1 VDKPVDKPVQRIL
14 TLVATLILG
23 TVIASAQPPA
33 PDASRGKELYDK
45 KYLCSAC
52 HGFSGQ
58 NGVGARLVPMKLTQA
73 AFMAY
78 VRHPHDTPTGM
89 PPYTAKVL
97 PDQELADIYAYIKLL
112 PDSAK
117 KAKDIPILN
126 DILNSQK

>member
-1 VDKPVDKPVQRIL
+1 MSRIL
-14 TLVATLILG
+14 NFALAVILATA
-23 TVIASAQPPA
+23 IARAQPPA
-33 PDASRGKELYDK
+33 GDASRGKDLYDK

-89 PPYTAKVL
+89 PPYTAKVM
-97 PDQELADIYAYIKLL
+97 PDRQLADIYAYIKSL
-112 PDSAK
+112 PDSTK
-117 KAKDIPILN
+117 TAKDIPILN
-126 DILNSQK
+126 DILYSQK

>member
-1 VDKPVDKPVQRIL
+1 MAHIPRIAAL
-14 TLVATLILG
+14 FALG
-23 TVIASAQPPA
+23 AMLAAAQA
-33 PDASRGKELYDK
+33 PTGDASRGKDLYDR

-73 AFMAY
+73 AFMGY

-89 PPYTAKVL
+89 PPYTAKVM
-97 PDQELADIYAYIKLL
+97 PDQELADIYAYIKSL
-112 PDSAK
+112 PDSTK

>member
-1 VDKPVDKPVQRIL
+1 MPRLLAFAIPLMV
-14 TLVATLILG
+14 VA
-23 TVIASAQPPA
+23 VFASAQPPA
-33 PDASRGKELYDK
+33 GDASRGKELYDK

-58 NGVGARLVPMKLTQA
+58 NGVGARLVPMKLTQT

-89 PPYTAKVL
+89 PPYTAKVM
-97 PDQELADIYAYIKLL
+97 PDQELVDIYAYIKSL

-117 KAKDIPILN
+117 KAKDIPVLN

>member
-1 VDKPVDKPVQRIL
+1 LAGADFSRARPQAQRRWWL
-14 TLVATLILG
+14 HRRRPTLSSVH
-23 TVIASAQPPA
+23 
-33 PDASRGKELYDK
+33 
-45 KYLCSAC
+45 AC

-73 AFMAY
+73 AFTAY

-89 PPYTAKVL
+89 PPYTAKVM
-97 PDQELADIYAYIKLL
+97 PDQELADIYTYIKSL

>member
-1 VDKPVDKPVQRIL
+1 MNMSRIL
-14 TLVATLILG
+14 NFAIALVLG
-23 TVIASAQPPA
+23 AGIARAQTPSG
-33 PDASRGKELYDK
+33 DASRGKDLYDK

-58 NGVGARLVPMKLTQA
+58 NGVGARLVPIKLTQA

-89 PPYTAKVL
+89 PPYTAKVM
-97 PDQELADIYAYIKLL
+97 PDQELADIYAYIKSL

-117 KAKDIPILN
+117 KAKEIPILN

>member
-1 VDKPVDKPVQRIL
+1 MPRLLAFAIPLMV
-14 TLVATLILG
+14 VA
-23 TVIASAQPPA
+23 VFASAQPPA
-33 PDASRGKELYDK
+33 GDASRGKELYDK

-58 NGVGARLVPMKLTQA
+58 NGVGARLVPMKLTQT

-89 PPYTAKVL
+89 PPYTAKVM
-97 PDQELADIYAYIKLL
+97 PDTELADIYAYIKSL

>member
-1 VDKPVDKPVQRIL
+1 MNMPRIL
-14 TLVATLILG
+14 NFAVALILAAA
-23 TVIASAQPPA
+23 IAAAQQPA
-33 PDASRGKELYDK
+33 GEASRGKDLYDK

-89 PPYTAKVL
+89 PPYTTKVM
-97 PDQELADIYAYIKLL
+97 PDQELADIYAYIKSL

-126 DILNSQK
+126 DILNGQK

>member
-1 VDKPVDKPVQRIL
+1 MPSIPNFA
-14 TLVATLILG
+14 VALILG
-23 TVIASAQPPA
+23 SVIAAAQQPA
-33 PDASRGKELYDK
+33 GEASRGKDLYDK

-58 NGVGARLVPMKLTQA
+58 NGVGARLVPMKLTQT

-97 PDQELADIYAYIKLL
+97 PDQELADIYGYIKSL

>member
-1 VDKPVDKPVQRIL
+1 MCRIL
-14 TLVATLILG
+14 NFTLALIFGTLIA
-23 TVIASAQPPA
+23 VAQQPA
-33 PDASRGKELYDK
+33 GDASRGKELYDK

-89 PPYTAKVL
+89 PPYTAKVM
-97 PDQELADIYAYIKLL
+97 PDQELADIYAYIKSLA
-112 PDSAK
+112 DSAK
-117 KAKDIPILN
+117 KAKDIPTLN
-126 DILNSQK
+126 DILNSQTNHP

>member
-1 VDKPVDKPVQRIL
+1 MSRIL
-14 TLVATLILG
+14 TFAVALILAV
-23 TVIASAQPPA
+23 VIARAQPPA
-33 PDASRGKELYDK
+33 ADASRGKGLYDK

-89 PPYTAKVL
+89 PPYTVKVM
-97 PDQELADIYAYIKLL
+97 PDQELADIYAYIKSL
-112 PDSAK
+112 PDSPK

-126 DILNSQK
+126 DILNGQK

>member
-1 VDKPVDKPVQRIL
+1 MTRNLSFVF
-14 TLVATLILG
+14 ALILG
-23 TVIASAQPPA
+23 AVIAAAQQPSGE
-33 PDASRGKELYDK
+33 ASKGKELYDK

-73 AFMAY
+73 AFMKY

-89 PPYTAKVL
+89 PPYTAKVM
-97 PDQELADIYAYIKLL
+97 PDQELADIYAYIKSL
-112 PDSAK
+112 PDSEK

-126 DILNSQK
+126 DLLNTEK

>member
-1 VDKPVDKPVQRIL
+1 MPRLLAFAIPLMV
-14 TLVATLILG
+14 VA
-23 TVIASAQPPA
+23 VFASAQPPA
-33 PDASRGKELYDK
+33 GDASRGKELYDK

-89 PPYTAKVL
+89 PPYTAKVM
-97 PDQELADIYAYIKLL
+97 PDQELVDIYAYIKSL

>member
-1 VDKPVDKPVQRIL
+1 MPRPLAFAIPLMV
-14 TLVATLILG
+14 VA
-23 TVIASAQPPA
+23 VFASAQPPA
-33 PDASRGKELYDK
+33 GDASRGKELYDK

-89 PPYTAKVL
+89 PPYTAKVM
-97 PDQELADIYAYIKLL
+97 PDTELADIYAYIKSL

>member
-1 VDKPVDKPVQRIL
+1 VPRL
-14 TLVATLILG
+14 LAFASALMLG
-23 TVIASAQPPA
+23 AVFASAQPPA
-33 PDASRGKELYDK
+33 PDASKGKELYDK

-97 PDQELADIYAYIKLL
+97 PDQELADIYGYIKSL

>member
-1 VDKPVDKPVQRIL
+1 MSRIL
-14 TLVATLILG
+14 NFAVAFVLG
-23 TVIASAQPPA
+23 AGIAAAQPPA
-33 PDASRGKELYDK
+33 GEASRGKDLYDK

-58 NGVGARLVPMKLTQA
+58 NGGGARLVPMKLTQA

-89 PPYTAKVL
+89 PPYTAKVM
-97 PDQELADIYAYIKLL
+97 PNQELADIYAYIKSL

-126 DILNSQK
+126 DLLNSQK

>member
-1 VDKPVDKPVQRIL
+1 MTRNLSFVFS
-14 TLVATLILG
+14 LILG
-23 TVIASAQPPA
+23 AVIAAAQQPSGE
-33 PDASRGKELYDK
+33 ASKGKDLYDK

-73 AFMAY
+73 AFMKY

-89 PPYTAKVL
+89 PPYTAKVM
-97 PDQELADIYAYIKLL
+97 PDQELADIYAYIKSL
-112 PDSAK
+112 PDSEK

-126 DILNSQK
+126 DLLNTEK

>member
-1 VDKPVDKPVQRIL
+1 VPRL
-14 TLVATLILG
+14 LAFASALMLG
-23 TVIASAQPPA
+23 AVLASAQPPA
-33 PDASRGKELYDK
+33 PDASKGKELYDK

-97 PDQELADIYAYIKLL
+97 PDQELADIYGYIKSL

>member
-1 VDKPVDKPVQRIL
+1 MSRIL
-14 TLVATLILG
+14 NFAVAFVLG
-23 TVIASAQPPA
+23 AGIAAAQPPA
-33 PDASRGKELYDK
+33 GEASRGKDLYDK

-89 PPYTAKVL
+89 PPYTAKVM
-97 PDQELADIYAYIKLL
+97 PNQELADIYAYIKSL

-126 DILNSQK
+126 DLLNSQK

>member
-1 VDKPVDKPVQRIL
+1 MPRLLAFAIPLMV
-14 TLVATLILG
+14 VA
-23 TVIASAQPPA
+23 VFASAQPPA
-33 PDASRGKELYDK
+33 GDASRGKELYDK

-89 PPYTAKVL
+89 PPYTAKVM
-97 PDQELADIYAYIKLL
+97 PDTELADIYAYIKSL

>member
-1 VDKPVDKPVQRIL
+1 MNMSNMPRVLNFAVALI
-14 TLVATLILG
+14 LVA
-23 TVIASAQPPA
+23 VIARAQPPA
-33 PDASRGKELYDK
+33 GDASRGKELYDK

-89 PPYTAKVL
+89 PPYTAKVM
-97 PDQELADIYAYIKLL
+97 PDQELADIYAYIKSL

-117 KAKDIPILN
+117 KAKDIPILS

>member
-1 VDKPVDKPVQRIL
+1 MRFVPKIAAAL
-14 TLVATLILG
+14 TLGAML
-23 TVIASAQPPA
+23 AAAQVPA
-33 PDASRGKELYDK
+33 GDAARGKDLYDR

-73 AFMAY
+73 AFMGY

-89 PPYTAKVL
+89 PPYTAKVT
-97 PDQELADIYAYIKLL
+97 PDQELADIYAYIKSL
-112 PDSAK
+112 PDSTK

-126 DILNSQK
+126 DLLNSQK

>member
-1 VDKPVDKPVQRIL
+1 MPRFV
-14 TLVATLILG
+14 TLVIALILG
-23 TVIASAQPPA
+23 ATIAAAQQPA
-33 PDASRGKELYDK
+33 GEASRGKDLYDK

-89 PPYTAKVL
+89 PPYTAKVM
-97 PDQELADIYAYIKLL
+97 PDPELADIYAYIKSL
-112 PDSAK
+112 PDSTK

>member
-1 VDKPVDKPVQRIL
+1 MNMWNMPRVLNFAVALI
-14 TLVATLILG
+14 LVA
-23 TVIASAQPPA
+23 VIAGAQTPVG
-33 PDASRGKELYDK
+33 DGSRGKELYDK

-58 NGVGARLVPMKLTQA
+58 NGVGARLVPMKMTQA

-89 PPYTAKVL
+89 PPYTAKVM
-97 PDQELADIYAYIKLL
+97 PDQELADIYAYIKSL
-112 PDSAK
+112 PDSAN

-126 DILNSQK
+126 DILNSEK